1 MNVIMKS
8 DTPLVNLNKNVS
20 VNNFI

>member
-8 DTPLVNLNKNVS
+8 KLSPTS
-20 VNNFI
+20 